1 VRQPAQKSQPV
12 SATPVEKMEA
22 RNRAGFGRPN
32 AATGCRSRR
41 EAQAECGPAGNLSWV
56 HETTWKARSEA
67 RGETDSAWL
76 ATLVSA
82 RNAVYDRI
90 KVPACGLC
98 NNKKS
103 ELEHYLTAVLPSGVA
118 IGRKTEISLHMSDVW
133 VCPNDTDARLTAKV
147 TSIVSQPAKGLI
159 DQLIDILIG
168 KGSRSEQQSVV
179 NCTKQCIYNEL
190 CVGIRPQLPGPFAPF
205 HRGDSILASRMN
217 VLFIEFLQYR
227 VLALTFGNQVGK
239 ILPRGPLNATISRRK
254 RCLRFSSA
262 LDAST
267 ASG

>member
-1 VRQPAQKSQPV
+1 
-12 SATPVEKMEA
+12 
-22 RNRAGFGRPN
+22 
-32 AATGCRSRR
+32 
-41 EAQAECGPAGNLSWV
+41 
-56 HETTWKARSEA
+56 
-67 RGETDSAWL
+67 
-76 ATLVSA
+76 
-82 RNAVYDRI
+82 
-90 KVPACGLC
+90 
-98 NNKKS
+98 
-103 ELEHYLTAVLPSGVA
+103 
-118 IGRKTEISLHMSDVW
+118 MSDVW

-159 DQLIDILIG
+159 DHLIDILIG

-239 ILPRGPLNATISRRK
+239 ILPRGPLNAAISRRK